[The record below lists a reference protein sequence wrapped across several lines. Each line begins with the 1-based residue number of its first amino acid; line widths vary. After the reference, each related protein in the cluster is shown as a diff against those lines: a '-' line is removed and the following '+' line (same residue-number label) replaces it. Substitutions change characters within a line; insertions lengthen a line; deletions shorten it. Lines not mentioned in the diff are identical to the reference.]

1 MWKIKYCGSWNYKPQ
16 AESLSAE
23 MKALGFIITIE
34 EGSTG
39 QFELYRLETVENSD
53 YWTSYMTEGTNI
65 PKFFTLADV
74 EKKLA
79 GG

>member
-23 MKALGFIITIE
+23 MNKLGFIITIE

-39 QFELYRLETVENSD
+39 QFELYRLETVDNSD
-53 YWTSYMTEGTNI
+53 YWTSYMTGGTDI

>member
-1 MWKIKYCGSWNYKPQ
+1 MNNAG
-16 AESLSAE
+16 LTTT
-23 MKALGFIITIE
+23 FE

-53 YWTSYMTEGTNI
+53 YWTSYMTEGTGI
-65 PKFFTLADV
+65 PKFFTLANV

>member
-1 MWKIKYCGSWNYKPQ
+1 
-16 AESLSAE
+16 

-53 YWTSYMTEGTNI
+53 YWTSYMTEGEGV
-65 PKFFTLADV
+65 PKFFTLRDV
-74 EKKLA
+74 ELKLS
-79 GG
+79 GR

>member
-1 MWKIKYCGSWNYKPQ
+1 
-16 AESLSAE
+16 

-53 YWTSYMTEGTNI
+53 YWTSYMTEGTGI
-65 PKFFTLADV
+65 PKFFTLKDV
-74 EKKLA
+74 EKKLS
-79 GG
+79 GI

>member
-1 MWKIKYCGSWNYKPQ
+1 
-16 AESLSAE
+16 
-23 MKALGFIITIE
+23 MKALGFSVTIE

-53 YWTSYMTEGTNI
+53 YWTSYMTGGTDI

>member
-1 MWKIKYCGSWNYKPQ
+1 MN
-16 AESLSAE
+16 E
-23 MKALGFIITIE
+23 LGFNTTIE

-53 YWTSYMTEGTNI
+53 YWTSYMTGDTDI

>member
-16 AESLSAE
+16 AESLSAKMNE
-23 MKALGFIITIE
+23 LGFTTTIE

-39 QFELYRLETVENSD
+39 QFELYRLEIVENSD
-53 YWTSYMTEGTNI
+53 YWTSYMTEGTGI

-79 GG
+79 GL

>member
-1 MWKIKYCGSWNYKPQ
+1 
-16 AESLSAE
+16 
-23 MKALGFIITIE
+23 MKALGFNVIIE
-34 EGSTG
+34 EGETG
-39 QFELYRLETVENSD
+39 QFELFRKVEN
-53 YWTSYMTEGTNI
+53 YEGTYMKEGPGI

>member
-16 AESLSAE
+16 AESLSAKMNE
-23 MKALGFIITIE
+23 LGFTTTIE

-39 QFELYRLETVENSD
+39 QFELYRLVTTENSD
-53 YWTSYMTEGTNI
+53 YWTSYMTEGTGI

-79 GG
+79 GR

>member
-1 MWKIKYCGSWNYKPQ
+1 MNNAGIP
-16 AESLSAE
+16 
-23 MKALGFIITIE
+23 TIFE
-34 EGSTG
+34 EGSKG

-53 YWTSYMTEGTNI
+53 CWTSYMTEGTNI

>member
-16 AESLSAE
+16 AESLSAKMNE
-23 MKALGFIITIE
+23 LGFTTTIE

-39 QFELYRLETVENSD
+39 QFELYRLETVDNSD
-53 YWTSYMTEGTNI
+53 YWISYMTEGTGI

-79 GG
+79 GR

>member
-1 MWKIKYCGSWNYKPQ
+1 MNNAGLTTTC
-16 AESLSAE
+16 E
-23 MKALGFIITIE
+23 M
-34 EGSTG
+34 GSTG
-39 QFELYRLETVENSD
+39 QFELFQSVTIKKTKHMSTTD
-53 YWTSYMTEGTNI
+53 WISYMKEGTEI

>member
-1 MWKIKYCGSWNYKPQ
+1 MWKVKYCGSWNYKPQ
-16 AESLSAE
+16 AESLSAKMNE
-23 MKALGFIITIE
+23 LGFSVTIE

-53 YWTSYMTEGTNI
+53 YWTSFMTGGTDI

-74 EKKLA
+74 EKKLS
-79 GG
+79 GR

>member
-1 MWKIKYCGSWNYKPQ
+1 
-16 AESLSAE
+16 
-23 MKALGFIITIE
+23 MKALGFSVTIE

-39 QFELYRLETVENSD
+39 QFELYRLVTVENND
-53 YWTSYMTEGTNI
+53 YWTSYMTEGTGI

-79 GG
+79 GR